1 MRTDQPTETR
11 AQSAI
16 SADGTARNGAYLRPG
31 GCVADL
37 PVVAPIADRARPD
50 GPVTT
55 ARLRRSVAAYAATV
69 AAGSALARLAGDRRT
84 ARFGVGLAAPG
95 AGFLAGGR
103 PGAWAAT
110 QPAFGT
116 SLALWLGSG
125 NILAPLSVWLGT
137 AVGSAA
143 IDDDRSW
150 PAARR
155 VVPAVAAGVVAGGWA
170 LRERSFRRA
179 RRRREERN
187 AHLAQV
193 ARRAQPAPVAAAQ
206 PAVPELS
213 ADELALSRFLLD
225 RALQPVDR
233 FEGFDNIEQ
242 FQTSSIRYQVT
253 TIGHALS
260 TLQYSRTPAFHGYL
274 SEAQRNLIAK
284 WQERICW
291 AYWAKES
298 VWGHLKYNPDPI
310 PRDNIMTSGWLAYQ
324 MASYISNTGDR
335 RYSQPASITF
345 THPRGQ
351 RYEYDFH
358 SICRVLSRNFEASE
372 FTLFPCEPNWIYALC
387 NGYGVLPLP
396 VHDRLYGTDYCERLL
411 PRFRRHFEDE
421 FMSVDGRTVGIRSS
435 LTGFSIPAMTSVLS
449 DCAVIWQFSPIFPD
463 LARSLWEIVRKEWI
477 HLPASG
483 PVRMQLQGWDK
494 IDTGNYKRV
503 PATAFAAIR
512 WAAVEMGDTELADR
526 LAQDADAQLE
536 PVTER
541 GVRRYAKASVL
552 SNAALFGAQAATPGA
567 HRRRVSTGMPEA
579 WMEGPVLHDA
589 RYPDV
594 LVARAVSD
602 GRNLEL
608 VLRPG
613 SSAGRRRLG
622 IARLRP
628 GAAYTARGAVQD
640 GVVASADGTAEIE
653 VDLDG
658 RLEVVLAPEA

>member
-1 MRTDQPTETR
+1 
-11 AQSAI
+11 
-16 SADGTARNGAYLRPG
+16 
-31 GCVADL
+31 
-37 PVVAPIADRARPD
+37 
-50 GPVTT
+50 
-55 ARLRRSVAAYAATV
+55 
-69 AAGSALARLAGDRRT
+69 
-84 ARFGVGLAAPG
+84 
-95 AGFLAGGR
+95 
-103 PGAWAAT
+103 
-110 QPAFGT
+110 
-116 SLALWLGSG
+116 
-125 NILAPLSVWLGT
+125 
-137 AVGSAA
+137 
-143 IDDDRSW
+143 
-150 PAARR
+150 

-170 LRERSFRRA
+170 LRERGFRRA
-179 RRRREERN
+179 RKRREQRN
-187 AHLAQV
+187 AYLAQV
-193 ARRAQPAPVAAAQ
+193 ASRANGQGPAGTSVQVTPTGAARA
-206 PAVPELS
+206 AVPELS
-213 ADELALSRFLLD
+213 ADELAFSRFLLD
-225 RALQPVDR
+225 RALQPVDQ
-233 FEGFDNIEQ
+233 FDGFDKIEQ

-260 TLQYSRTPAFHGYL
+260 TLQYARTPAFHGYL
-274 SEAQRNLIAK
+274 SAAQRNLIAK

-335 RYSQPASITF
+335 RYSQPGSITF
-345 THPRGQ
+345 AHPRGQ

-358 SICRVLSRNFEASE
+358 SICRVLARNFEASD

-396 VHDRLYGTDYCERLL
+396 VHDRLYGTDYCERVL
-411 PRFRRHFEDE
+411 PRFRKHFEDE

-483 PVRMQLQGWDK
+483 PVQMQLQGWDK

-512 WAAVEMGDTELADR
+512 WAAAEMGDTELASR
-526 LAQDADAQLE
+526 LAQDAESQLE

-541 GVRRYAKASVL
+541 GVKRYANASVL

-567 HRRRVSTGMPEA
+567 HRMRISSGLPQA
-579 WMEGPVLHDA
+579 WMDGPVLEGA

-613 SSAGRRRLG
+613 TNANRQRLG
-622 IARLRP
+622 IGRLRP
-628 GAAYTARGAVQD
+628 GAAYTAHGAVQD
-640 GVVASADGTAEIE
+640 AIVANADGTAELDI
-653 VDLDG
+653 DLRG
-658 RLEVVLAPEA
+658 RLEVVLNPKA